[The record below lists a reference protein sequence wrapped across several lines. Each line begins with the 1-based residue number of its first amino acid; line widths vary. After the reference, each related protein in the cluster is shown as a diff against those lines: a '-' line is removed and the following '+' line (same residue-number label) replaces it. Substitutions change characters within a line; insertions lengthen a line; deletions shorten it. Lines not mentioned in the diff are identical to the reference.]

1 MTIRKRGRI
10 FWYDFMI
17 DRQRYRGALRKCR
30 TIAEARR
37 EEAQL
42 KVAVYDGTY
51 RTDTGWA
58 FKRFVEEV
66 YLPWSKVNK
75 RSYQSD
81 SWRSKVL
88 VGFFGSRLLSEITP
102 PLIEQFKSR
111 RKSET
116 TTHATKRSATS
127 VNRELELL
135 SHIFTLAQDHGLI
148 TENPCRRVRKFKLDN
163 RRERVMSVEEEQR
176 LLQALSSPRRSYL
189 RAMVIVALHTGMRR
203 GEIGLLKWRD
213 VDFVRGQIY
222 VRRIKTGKNG
232 YVPMNRTIR
241 ELLGSLPRAAG
252 DEETTL
258 FEVKWIESA
267 WRKVCAE
274 VEIKDLRFHDLRHT
288 FATRLL
294 QAGASLQIVRDF
306 LGHTS
311 ASTTLR
317 YTHSSTDE
325 MCDAVAALDKKPRTS
340 LSQKLS
346 QLAG

>member
-1 MTIRKRGRI
+1 MAIRKRGRVY
-10 FWYDFMI
+10 WYDFMI
-17 DRQRYRGALRKCR
+17 NLKRYRGSLKKCQ
-30 TIAEARR
+30 TMAEARR
-37 EEAQL
+37 EEARL
-42 KVAVYDGTY
+42 KVAIYDGTY
-51 RTDTGWA
+51 RPDAGWT
-58 FKRFVEEV
+58 FKRFVQEV

-81 SWRSKVL
+81 SWRSNVL
-88 VGFFGSRLLSEITP
+88 ISFFGARLLTEITP
-102 PLIEQFKSR
+102 PVIEQFKSH

-116 TTHATKRSATS
+116 TKRETKRSATS

-135 SHIFTLAQDHGLI
+135 SHVFTLAQDHGLLA
-148 TENPCRRVRKFKLDN
+148 ENPCRRVRKFKLNN
-163 RRERVMSVEEEQR
+163 RRERVVSAEEEKK
-176 LLQALSSPRRSYL
+176 LMQALVSPRRSYL
-189 RAMVIVALHTGMRR
+189 RAMVILALHTGMRR
-203 GEIGLLKWRD
+203 GEIGELTWRD
-213 VDFVRGQIY
+213 VDFVHAQIY

-232 YVPMNRTIR
+232 HVPMNRTVK
-241 ELLGSLPRAAG
+241 ELLDSLPRAAG
-252 DEETTL
+252 DEATKL

-274 VEIKDLRFHDLRHT
+274 TKITDLRFHDLRHT

-317 YTHSSTDE
+317 YTHSSSDA
-325 MCDAVAALDKKPRTS
+325 MRDAVTALDEKPHTS

-346 QLAG
+346 QSAG